1 MEAEYK
7 GLSTNDGVSWTH
19 FLRQFLVNSIALM
32 FYFMFGLSLGAPTVL
47 LPQLRKEANS
57 TEAASEDMASW
68 IASIGGYMGVPWS
81 VALPIIMYYFGR
93 RKSCVFVVLN
103 TFTAFIVLYCS
114 TDATQILISQVLQGV
129 NAASQTSLTVIIM
142 TEYTSPE
149 YRGVFCTTKSVMM
162 YLGVW
167 VANAIG
173 MFFHWSNIAVL
184 GIACSVYN
192 FVAILIMPESPY
204 WLVSQEKIT
213 ECVSSHRWLKGFN
226 KKSDTELNDILNNNT
241 KKSNRKYKSISS
253 RLKNCYVSLL
263 QEEVYKALLISLLVV
278 GSCFMSGKMVCAV
291 YAIEILHK
299 ITKNESTAYYGML
312 IIDAITICGMMVG
325 SVMSKFIKKFYCYG
339 L

>member
-1 MEAEYK
+1 MDAEYK
-7 GLSTNDGVSWTH
+7 DISRSNEVSWKH
-19 FLRQFLVNSIALM
+19 CFRQFLVNSIALM

-57 TEAASEDMASW
+57 TEAVSEDMASW
-68 IASIGGYMGVPWS
+68 IASIAGYMGVPWS

-149 YRGVFCTTKSVMM
+149 YRGIFCTTKSVMM

-213 ECVSSHRWLKGFN
+213 ECVSSHRWLKETKNKTLHEIANSFKTKDIG
-226 KKSDTELNDILNNNT
+226 KKSE
-241 KKSNRKYKSISS
+241 SS
-253 RLKNCYVSLL
+253 QL
-263 QEEVYKALLISLLVV
+263 QQ
-278 GSCFMSGKMVCAV
+278 G
-291 YAIEILHK
+291 
-299 ITKNESTAYYGML
+299 
-312 IIDAITICGMMVG
+312 
-325 SVMSKFIKKFYCYG
+325 
-339 L
+339 